1 MRIRKKGEIVTKKRK
16 KKKKKKRNRVDSGDS
31 KLNSSGAEVGN
42 DRRDRGHEAGGAAVT
57 VELAKSRV
65 REGNR

>member
-1 MRIRKKGEIVTKKRK
+1 M
-16 KKKKKKRNRVDSGDS
+16 DSGDS